1 MDFTSRF
8 GMIIKFIVCWDTG
21 YNLHFRH
28 TGRCSG
34 QSDIAKTT
42 LASSLHFMILIPH
55 KHHYNRTDSSS
66 HIFKPNCYM
75 VNYSGTDTEIIES
88 YSVTKQTKTFF

>member
-1 MDFTSRF
+1 
-8 GMIIKFIVCWDTG
+8 MIIKFIVCWDTG

-42 LASSLHFMILIPH
+42 LASSLHSMILIPI
-55 KHHYNRTDSSS
+55 NT
-66 HIFKPNCYM
+66 M
-75 VNYSGTDTEIIES
+75 TTEQIVA
-88 YSVTKQTKTFF
+88 VTYLNLTVTW